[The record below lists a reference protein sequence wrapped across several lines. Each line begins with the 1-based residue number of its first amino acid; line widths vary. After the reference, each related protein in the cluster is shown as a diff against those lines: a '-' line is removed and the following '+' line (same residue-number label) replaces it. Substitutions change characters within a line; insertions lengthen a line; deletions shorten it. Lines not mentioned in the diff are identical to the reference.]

1 MGLDAIDFERQPH
14 QTAPSQVRHRGH
26 FSKVFL
32 INMHKWL
39 IGVTCIWGAWI
50 GPTFSQGDYPAKPIR
65 IVVPFTPGGSP
76 DVLARTL
83 GQKISQAWGVAVVVE
98 NIAGAGG
105 TIGADRVA
113 KSMPDGYTLLMG
125 HVGTLAVAPAVYPKL
140 PYDPVAS
147 FVPVALVAKVPNVM
161 AVHPALPVSH
171 VAEWVNYLKAHPGQ
185 VNYGSGGNGSA
196 AHLATE
202 YFKLAT
208 QTFAVHVPYRGTAP
222 AVADAVAGQI
232 QMVFTGAPA
241 IIPMV
246 KAGKLRAL
254 ALSSSQR
261 MASMPDLPT
270 LAESGV
276 KGLEGF
282 EADQWYGLVA
292 PAGTPVEIVQKLN
305 QITNESLSAPEL
317 SARLKSEGAMAS
329 PQTPQAFGQLIQ
341 SEIKRWRPVV
351 RSAQIKSE

>member
-1 MGLDAIDFERQPH
+1 MGLRAIDSQRRRVQSTPRQA
-14 QTAPSQVRHRGH
+14 QQSGH
-26 FSKVFL
+26 FSNRALTCMGKCGVVL
-32 INMHKWL
+32 ACAWL
-39 IGVTCIWGAWI
+39 SWI
-50 GPTFSQGDYPAKPIR
+50 GPVLAQLDYPAKPIR

-113 KSMPDGYTLLMG
+113 KSVPDGYTLLMG
-125 HVGTLAVAPAVYPKL
+125 HVGTLAVAPAVYPQL
-140 PYDPVAS
+140 PYDPITS
-147 FVPVALVAKVPNVM
+147 FAPVALVAKVPNVM
-161 AVHPALPVSH
+161 AVHPSLPVRNPL
-171 VAEWVNYLKAHPGQ
+171 EWVNYLKAHPGQ

-208 QTFAVHVPYRGTAP
+208 QTLVVHVPYRGTAP

-246 KAGKLRAL
+246 KAGKLKAI
-254 ALSSSQR
+254 AVSSAQR
-261 MASMPDLPT
+261 MPSMPDIPT

-276 KGLEGF
+276 KGLAGF

-292 PAGTPVEIVQKLN
+292 PAGTPVEIVKKLN
-305 QITNESLSAPEL
+305 HITNQSLSAPEI
-317 SARLKSEGAMAS
+317 STRLQSEGAIAT

-351 RSAQIKSE
+351 RSANIQAD

>member
-1 MGLDAIDFERQPH
+1 MMRSRFQGRRAC
-14 QTAPSQVRHRGH
+14 AVA
-26 FSKVFL
+26 L
-32 INMHKWL
+32 ISTVMS
-39 IGVTCIWGAWI
+39 AWVWAD
-50 GPTFSQGDYPAKPIR
+50 PTYPNKPIR

-83 GQKISQAWGVAVVVE
+83 GQKITEATGAAVVVE

-113 KSMPDGYTLLMG
+113 KAPADGYTLLMG
-125 HVGTLAVAPAVYPKL
+125 HVGTLAVAPSVYPNL
-140 PYDPVAS
+140 PYDPVKS
-147 FVPVALVAKVPNVM
+147 FVPVAWVARVPNVL
-161 AVHPALPVSH
+161 AVHLSMPVKNTTEL
-171 VAEWVNYLKAHPGQ
+171 VAYLKTHPGQ

-202 YFKLAT
+202 YFKWVT
-208 QTFAVHVPYRGTAP
+208 QTFVVHVPYRGTAP
-222 AVADAVAGQI
+222 SVADAVAGQI

-246 KAGKLRAL
+246 KAGKLRAI
-254 ALSSSQR
+254 AVSSPKR
-261 MASMPDLPT
+261 MEVMPDVPT

-276 KGLEGF
+276 KGLAGF

-292 PAGTPVEIVQKLN
+292 PAGTPTVVVQKLN
-305 QITNESLSAPEL
+305 QVVNASLSAPDVV
-317 SARLKSEGAMAS
+317 ARLKTEGATAS
-329 PQTPQAFGQLIQ
+329 PQSPEVFGQLIQ

-351 RSAQIKSE
+351 ANAKIKSD

>member
-1 MGLDAIDFERQPH
+1 MKPSERFRQAGARRTGALGL
-14 QTAPSQVRHRGH
+14 
-26 FSKVFL
+26 
-32 INMHKWL
+32 N
-39 IGVTCIWGAWI
+39 WGAV
-50 GPTFSQGDYPAKPIR
+50 SQGWLVCACLWLLWVGPAWAQADYPSRPIR

-76 DVLARTL
+76 DVLARAL

-113 KSMPDGYTLLMG
+113 KSATDGYTLLMG

-147 FVPVALVAKVPNVM
+147 FAPVALVAKVPNVL
-161 AVHPALPVSH
+161 AVHPSMPVRTTQ
-171 VAEWVNYLKAHPGQ
+171 EWVQYLKTHPGQ

-208 QTFAVHVPYRGTAP
+208 QTFVVHVPYRGTAP

-241 IIPMV
+241 IIPMA
-246 KAGKLRAL
+246 KAGKLRPL
-254 ALSSSQR
+254 AVSSSQR
-261 MASMPDLPT
+261 VPSMPEIPT

-292 PAGTPVEIVQKLN
+292 PAGTPLEVVKKLN

-317 SARLKSEGAMAS
+317 SARLRSEGALAT
-329 PQTPQAFGQLIQ
+329 PTTPQAFGQLIQ

-351 RSAQIKSE
+351 RNANIPSE

>member
-1 MGLDAIDFERQPH
+1 MQAMTCLRLWLWGVVCLWMAWAVPALAQP
-14 QTAPSQVRHRGH
+14 
-26 FSKVFL
+26 
-32 INMHKWL
+32 
-39 IGVTCIWGAWI
+39 
-50 GPTFSQGDYPAKPIR
+50 DYPTKPIR

-76 DVLARTL
+76 DVLARSL

-98 NIAGAGG
+98 NIPGAGG

-113 KSMPDGYTLLMG
+113 KAVPDGYTLLMG

-147 FVPVALVAKVPNVM
+147 FAPVALVAKVPNVM
-161 AVHPALPVSH
+161 AVHPSLAILNTQ
-171 VAEWVNYLKAHPGQ
+171 EWVNYLKAHPGQ

-208 QTFAVHVPYRGTAP
+208 QTWVVHVPYRGTAP

-254 ALSSSQR
+254 AVSSSQR
-261 MASMPDLPT
+261 MPSMPDIPT

-292 PAGTPVEIVQKLN
+292 PAGTPVQIVKKLN
-305 QITNESLSAPEL
+305 LITNESLSAPEL
-317 SARLKSEGAMAS
+317 SARLQSEGAIAT

-351 RSAQIKSE
+351 RSANIQSD

>member
-1 MGLDAIDFERQPH
+1 MASPAIDSEISPISSG
-14 QTAPSQVRHRGH
+14 PSHAWRRGFLSSHSLIHLYPWLVAVVCLWWTWASPAFAQV
-26 FSKVFL
+26 
-32 INMHKWL
+32 
-39 IGVTCIWGAWI
+39 
-50 GPTFSQGDYPAKPIR
+50 DYPSKPIR

-113 KSMPDGYTLLMG
+113 KAVPDGYTLLMG

-140 PYDPVAS
+140 PYDPMTS
-147 FVPVALVAKVPNVM
+147 FSPVALVAKVPNVM

-208 QTFAVHVPYRGTAP
+208 QTFVVHVPYRGTAP

-246 KAGKLRAL
+246 KAGKLKAIGV
-254 ALSSSQR
+254 SSAQR
-261 MASMPDLPT
+261 MASMPGIPT

-276 KGLEGF
+276 KDLEGF

-292 PAGTPVEIVQKLN
+292 PAGTPLEIVKKLN
-305 QITNESLSAPEL
+305 LIINESLSAPEL
-317 SARLKSEGAMAS
+317 VARLSSEGASAAPATS
-329 PQTPQAFGQLIQ
+329 QAFGQLIQ
-341 SEIKRWRPVV
+341 REIKRWRPVV
-351 RSAQIKSE
+351 RSANIQAE